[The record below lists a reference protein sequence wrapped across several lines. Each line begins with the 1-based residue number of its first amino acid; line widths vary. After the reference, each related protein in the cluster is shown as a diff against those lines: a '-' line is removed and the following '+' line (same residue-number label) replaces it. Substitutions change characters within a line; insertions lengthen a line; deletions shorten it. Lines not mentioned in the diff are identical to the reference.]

1 MKFVSTVFAA
11 VMLGVVGQAGAV
23 STWTWTSSTQ
33 LTGLLGTGGAGVPN
47 PTVVASGFSNTDGLL
62 NASPGTLKI
71 QTAYSA
77 TVYSGGI
84 GVRNR
89 DDCALNGNATGCD
102 TLENQTPE
110 HATDNAQRLDMILLT
125 FNQQVRLT
133 SMSIGWSQTDSDM
146 TVLAY
151 GATTTGVGGATSV
164 TTVRNNLDG
173 NGVSAS
179 AKTYSQLTSSG
190 WSLIG
195 NYDDVSNVSTGG
207 AISGTKSINGGNLY
221 SSAWLIGAYNPLSG
235 TTYNGN
241 DFVKLLSVVGCA
253 YGDTASSGC
262 TVPSN
267 QTPEPGSLA
276 LLGLAMAGMVTL
288 RRRQKR

>member
-1 MKFVSTVFAA
+1 
-11 VMLGVVGQAGAV
+11 
-23 STWTWTSSTQ
+23 
-33 LTGLLGTGGAGVPN
+33 LGTGGAGVPN
-47 PTVVASGFSNTDGLL
+47 PTVVASGFSNTDGTL
-62 NASPGTLKI
+62 NAAPGTLKI
-71 QTAYSA
+71 ETAYST

-89 DDCALNGNATGCD
+89 DDCALTSNAAGCD
-102 TLENQTPE
+102 TLENTTPE
-110 HATDNAQRLDMILLT
+110 HSTDNAQRLDMILLT
-125 FNQQVRLT
+125 FSQQVRLT

-151 GATTTGVGGATSV
+151 GASTTGVGGATSV

-173 NGVSAS
+173 NGVSAN

-195 NYDDVSNVSTGG
+195 DYDNVSAVASGG
-207 AISGTKSINGGNLY
+207 SISGTKSINGGNLY

-235 TTYNGN
+235 TTYNGS

-262 TVPSN
+262 IPPPPN
-267 QTPEPGSLA
+267 QPPEPGSLA
-276 LLGLAMAGMVTL
+276 LFGLAMAGIVTL